1 MDALE
6 TPAVLPFW
14 SAPTSYLNFC
24 EEDYALTR
32 YIAEF
37 INTLSSL
44 SYVAYGIYGLSS
56 NGKRPQSASRVAS
69 YCGLMGVGICS
80 AGYHMTLKYH
90 TQMLDELSMHLL
102 ATPILYRLLTLGAG
116 PYYTK
121 VVGVTL
127 LVLFIIVMT
136 THMLM
141 DEFLL
146 HATTFGLAVYLIASR
161 IWQIIPQRVPDSQ
174 IRKKLQ
180 TLTKFGC
187 VNFLGGYF
195 LWLVDEWACGLLT
208 KMRHSVGMPV
218 AFFLELHGWWHI
230 LTAIGG
236 YIAVAIVDVLT
247 STSGEVVED
256 PIPSFAWPI
265 PQALQILSGTARVKN
280 HGK

>member
-44 SYVAYGIYGLSS
+44 SYVAYGIYGLSCS
-56 NGKRPQSASRVAS
+56 GKRPQSASRVTT

-116 PYYTK
+116 PYYTR
-121 VVGVTL
+121 VVRVAL

-161 IWQIIPQRVPDSQ
+161 IWQIIPQRVPDPQ

-187 VNFLGGYF
+187 V
-195 LWLVDEWACGLLT
+195 A
-208 KMRHSVGMPV
+208 R
-218 AFFLELHGWWHI
+218 WHI

-236 YIAVAIVDVLT
+236 YIAVAIVDVL
-247 STSGEVVED
+247 TSGEVVED

-265 PQALQILSGTARVKN
+265 PQALQILSGTDRVKG